1 MKTLYSIL
9 ESLLDDED
17 EIAGRFEQVAK
28 KPQIVLDGSYDNF
41 SEVADALCMCF
52 GVKPKIKKGTITVKR
67 PWPSL
72 HSVKLQDANHISFDL
87 YVQGLKKITF
97 KFILSDGKLI
107 LQMIFWQMMRVDQQT
122 GKPRYKGYPR
132 ILIGVDDDSKYE
144 WGTSLWEWLS
154 KDPRIVDSFNLIEKQ

>member
-1 MKTLYSIL
+1 MKSLYDIL

-17 EIAGRFEQVAK
+17 EIAGRFEQAVK
-28 KPQIVLDGSYDNF
+28 KPHIILDRDCDDF
-41 SEVADALCMCF
+41 REVVEALGMCF

-67 PWPSL
+67 PWPSAY
-72 HSVKLQDANHISFDL
+72 SVKLQDANYVAFDL
-87 YVQGLKKITF
+87 YIQGWKMTTF
-97 KFILSDGKLI
+97 KFILCEDKLI
-107 LQMIFWQMMRVDQQT
+107 LQMIFWQRIGTDQRT

-154 KDPRIVDSFNLIEKQ
+154 KDPRIVDAFKSIGKQ